1 MTAMPTDV
9 MEADD
14 AREAGS
20 TTRGGGPATSAASPD
35 ATGAPAAA
43 AATPGESGDGPTP
56 FDGLAATRPRIRRD
70 VLYTETPGGVLF
82 HNADGGFHLT
92 GRTAYRFASLMV
104 PHLTGRHSLA
114 ELCAGFGAPQ
124 RRMAAEL
131 VRTLYE
137 RDFARDVP
145 AGEDDP
151 ASGPGEAP
159 ARRYA
164 TQIAYVDHYTD
175 RAPERFRRF
184 RDTAVAVLGDDDVAR
199 WCAVSLVR
207 NGCAGIA
214 LGADFPEVAEEAAAA
229 ADDGCPV
236 RTDRLPADPDWP
248 ELADYD
254 MVVVTGAGAARRV
267 HRLLAAGVPEGKT
280 LIPVWTLGDLAVTGP
295 LATAG
300 STGCWSCALL
310 RLGANHDAGAAAALW
325 SEVAG
330 AATEPGRPAGAG
342 PLGGP
347 VAAMTGNLLAYEIFR
362 IATGALPAET
372 DRQVLLQNLQSLD
385 VVAEPLLPHPR
396 CSLCGPGT
404 ERGGLRAAVGAG
416 AEAAVGAGAEAAVG
430 AGVRDGAESGARAGA
445 RADGDNPPGALP
457 GSGPGTP
464 PALPALPGPLAAPA
478 TASVETARDAEGT
491 VEELNRT
498 STALVGAF
506 AGVFARF
513 DDESLTQTPLKATR
527 LELALA
533 PGTRRTIAAFDVHH
547 LAGARTRALRLASET
562 YVEHVVPVR
571 VLAGAGTDL
580 PAVAPAALTTGAG
593 TATAAE
599 VAAWVAATSLLTGER
614 LRVPAAA
621 VRPFGPYNRERIVLA
636 TSAGAGSGGT
646 DAEAAGSGLLS
657 ALAHDALL
665 CALRGT
671 ARTAPVAPDDDPEL
685 VFLLKSA
692 VNLGIEAELLDLGED
707 ARTGAFA
714 VLAREAG
721 RPDARWAV
729 AADLTRVK
737 ACCAALRDLLGVV
750 QLAADDPVS
759 VAGSGDRVS
768 VAGTGDRGAAADT
781 GDPLVADLAAGTV
794 TATDGPVPADAP
806 GTTFD
811 AVLDRLRTSGRE
823 ALYVRTTPADLR
835 SGGIATARVLLTRG
849 GRGSGTDAR

>member
-1 MTAMPTDV
+1 MPTDV
-9 MEADD
+9 IEADD

-20 TTRGGGPATSAASPD
+20 TKKGAAPVANAASAD
-35 ATGAPAAA
+35 ATGSPGGAGTPDGAGPAEGAGTPDGAGASDGTGADAGVGGGGNAPEGSRA
-43 AATPGESGDGPTP
+43 GRTP
-56 FDGLAATRPRIRRD
+56 FDALAATRPRIRRD
-70 VLYTETPGGVLF
+70 VLFTETPGGVLF

-104 PHLTGRHSLA
+104 PHLTGDHSLA
-114 ELCAGFGAPQ
+114 ELCTGFGAPQ
-124 RRMAAEL
+124 RGMAAEL

-145 AGEDDP
+145 LTDDDP
-151 ASGPGEAP
+151 GSGPGEAA

-184 RDTAVAVLGDDDVAR
+184 RDTAVAVLGDDAVAR
-199 WCAVSLVR
+199 WCALSLVR
-207 NGCAGIA
+207 NGCARIA
-214 LGADFPEVAEEAAAA
+214 LAADFPEVAAEAAEAV
-229 ADDGCPV
+229 DDGCPV
-236 RTDRLPADPDWP
+236 RTDRLPAEPEWP

-254 MVVVTGAGAARRV
+254 TVVVTGAGAARRV

-280 LIPVWTLGDLAVTGP
+280 LVPVWTFGELAVTGP

-330 AATEPGRPAGAG
+330 AAAEPGRPAGEG
-342 PLGGP
+342 PLDGP

-396 CSLCGPGT
+396 CSLCGPG
-404 ERGGLRAAVGAG
+404 RARPGART
-416 AEAAVGAGAEAAVG
+416 
-430 AGVRDGAESGARAGA
+430 AGVSAHG
-445 RADGDNPPGALP
+445 LP
-457 GSGPGTP
+457 TGSRPETTSGPPCVLSVPT
-464 PALPALPGPLAAPA
+464 
-478 TASVETARDAEGT
+478 TASVETARDAEDA
-491 VEELNRT
+491 VDALNRT

-513 DDESLTQTPLKATR
+513 DDETLTQTPLKVAR

-533 PGTRRTIAAFDVHH
+533 PGERRTIAAFDVHH
-547 LAGARTRALRLASET
+547 LAGARTRALRLAAET

-571 VLAGAGTDL
+571 LLAGAGADL

-593 TATAAE
+593 TATASE
-599 VAAWVAATSLLTGER
+599 VAAWVPAASLLTGAR
-614 LRVPAAA
+614 VRVPAAA

-646 DAEAAGSGLLS
+646 DGEAAGSGLLS
-657 ALAHDALL
+657 AVAHDALL

-671 ARTAPVAPDDDPEL
+671 ARTATVAPDDDPEL

-692 VNLGIEAELLDLGED
+692 VNLGIEAHLLDLGED
-707 ARTGAFA
+707 ARTGCAA

-721 RPDARWAV
+721 GPAARWAV
-729 AADLTRVK
+729 AAGLSRRD
-737 ACCAALRDLLGVV
+737 ACCVALRDLLGAV
-750 QLAADDPVS
+750 QLTADD
-759 VAGSGDRVS
+759 SGCAV
-768 VAGTGDRGAAADT
+768 DT
-781 GDPLVADLAAGTV
+781 GDPLVPELAAGTLTV
-794 TATDGPVPADAP
+794 TDGPVPADAP

-811 AVLDRLRTSGRE
+811 TVLDRLRAGGRD
-823 ALYVRTTPADLR
+823 ALYVPTTPADLPA
-835 SGGIATARVLLTRG
+835 GGIATARVLLTRG
-849 GRGSGTDAR
+849 GRGSGTDAH